1 MLFHF
6 HAQKAGT
13 VVITNADV
21 NSKGRT
27 GKRLFIKLEGSSL
40 LLARVI
46 HFWLKVLYFHDQF
59 DAPAKT
65 MISSSKT
72 KICTCSLCFKHRPQ
86 ILASSLYL
94 GTAKSRGK
102 RSTRQ
107 SSVENV
113 YRPGPGFLPH
123 VGLIILFSEFG
134 CQQRQQRKK
143 RSTAEGK
150 NTKTVVRA
158 RKLFQQNFSNCLS
171 YI

>member
-21 NSKGRT
+21 NSRGRT
-27 GKRLFIKLEGSSL
+27 GKLLFIKLEGSSL
-40 LLARVI
+40 LLAKAI
-46 HFWLKVLYFHDQF
+46 PFWLKVLYFHDQF
-59 DAPAKT
+59 DALAKA

-72 KICTCSLCFKHRPQ
+72 KICICSLCFKHRPQ
-86 ILASSLYL
+86 ILVSTLHL
-94 GTAKSRGK
+94 RTAKSRGK

-113 YRPGPGFLPH
+113 YWLGPVFLPH

-143 RSTAEGK
+143 RSTVEGK
-150 NTKTVVRA
+150 NTKTAVRA
-158 RKLFQQNFSNCLS
+158 RKLFQQNFSNCLR